1 MATYLHAKAPADDC
15 HQQLHPFPHLV
26 RTWGGLQRGSLLQ
39 FCTTLFS
46 VFLLPQEKRTKSDS
60 NSRFPLSILFI
71 FRLAAALPH
80 LQHAAMTSM
89 AWNRCISSYR
99 IIPVSSFVLNF
110 HALTRTKL
118 KFMAEVTILH
128 LVEGQLMNNKNYYGL
143 WAGSQSSTIVL
154 FQDGRMRSNLN
165 DWTQRSNHSIRKVH
179 AQNYDIFSEP
189 LLDYLNLSCCR
200 QISASLYGAISEYP
214 IPAQL

>member
-1 MATYLHAKAPADDC
+1 MATYRHAKAPADDC

-39 FCTTLFS
+39 FCTKLFS

-80 LQHAAMTSM
+80 LPHAAMTSM

-118 KFMAEVTILH
+118 KFMAGDYVSIWWSIASQAAGLEPGILIVGRESVFYNCTISGRAH
-128 LVEGQLMNNKNYYGL
+128 ARGPII
-143 WAGSQSSTIVL
+143 QSGKFMLKIMISSV
-154 FQDGRMRSNLN
+154 NL
-165 DWTQRSNHSIRKVH
+165 
-179 AQNYDIFSEP
+179 Y
-189 LLDYLNLSCCR
+189 
-200 QISASLYGAISEYP
+200 
-214 IPAQL
+214 